1 MHTPLV
7 YAPDLIAPT
16 YPFGIYEPGMTPDP
30 PGCSSLPYHAA
41 DADEHEEGLLP
52 AKTGD
57 EVLEAE
63 TGDKALEAETGDEA
77 LKAET
82 GDEVLK
88 AEMGGEALEAELPI
102 GALLDEANVCAAA
115 AYEAGVWCELRRG
128 GGQGVTGGDSS
139 RRAWKRRAG
148 ADMDKDGAHSMHLR
162 KRRKGMF
169 GVGGYVPVPLAA
181 FEEQDGVRVKSAAMI
196 EDSDSG

>member
-16 YPFGIYEPGMTPDP
+16 YPFGIYEPGTTPDP

-52 AKTGD
+52 AETGD

-77 LKAET
+77 LEAET
-82 GDEVLK
+82 GDEALK

-102 GALLDEANVCAAA
+102 GALLDEADVCAAA
-115 AYEAGVWCELRRG
+115 AYEAGVWRELRQG
-128 GGQGVTGGDSS
+128 GGQSATGGAVAESVEVA
-139 RRAWKRRAG
+139 RGNGHGQAWYALCVCRSGEIMCLELEVIAS
-148 ADMDKDGAHSMHLR
+148 AACCI
-162 KRRKGMF
+162 
-169 GVGGYVPVPLAA
+169 GGTGWH
-181 FEEQDGVRVKSAAMI
+181 QVKSVAQI
-196 EDSDSG
+196 EDSDSS